1 MLKNKVLIVLF
12 FIIPAL
18 FFFSRLYN
26 ILELPIFT
34 DEAIYVR
41 WSQIAK
47 NDANWRFISLVDG
60 KQPSFVWLTMVV
72 MRFVE
77 EPLLAGRLV
86 SVGAGFASLIGLFFL
101 GRELFKNTWIGI
113 VSSVLYLIYPMAL
126 VYDRMALYDSLVGAF
141 AIWSLYLGVLLV
153 RRLNLSLALLLGMV
167 AGGGVLTKTSGFFSI
182 YLLPFL
188 LLLFDWK
195 SKNLLKRLLKLLSL
209 TFLVVILTYGFYS
222 ILRLSPFFN
231 IIKEKNALFVYP
243 FNEWLTH
250 PFEFFYGNMRGV
262 WDWYIR
268 YNTWPI
274 FFLTLGA
281 FVLNKSQRREKLL
294 LVIWFI
300 IPFVALA
307 LFGRTLY
314 PRFIFFMTLFLLP
327 IAAYSFFQLQ
337 KLIHSR
343 ILFAFCFLFFVFLPI
358 RANYYILTNF
368 AEAPIPD
375 SDLGQYNNDWPAGG
389 GIKEAVS
396 FFEERAQKEKIF
408 VGTQGTFGLMPFAL
422 EIYLGTN
429 PNIEIVGLWPIGEN
443 PPKKLIE
450 KSRIMPTYV
459 VFYQPCDSCKKVGLA
474 PKSWPLTPVS
484 KYEKPNPD
492 RFFSIYQVNS
502 R

>member
-1 MLKNKVLIVLF
+1 MLKHKVLIALIFGIVV
-12 FIIPAL
+12 L

-26 ILELPIFT
+26 IMSLPIFT

-41 WSQIAK
+41 WAQIAK

-60 KQPSFVWLTMVV
+60 KQPSFVWLTMVG

-86 SVGAGFASLIGLFFL
+86 SAGAGFATLIGLFFL
-101 GRELFKNTWIGI
+101 GREIFKNTWIGI
-113 VSSVLYLIYPMAL
+113 ASSFMYLIYPMAL
-126 VYDRMALYDSLVGAF
+126 VYDRMALYESLVGAF
-141 AIWSLYLGVLLV
+141 AVWSLYLGVLLV

-182 YLLPFL
+182 YLLPSL
-188 LLLFDWK
+188 LLLFSFS
-195 SKNLLKRLLKLLSL
+195 SKDSFKRLLKLLSL
-209 TFLVVILTYGFYS
+209 AILSIILTYGFYS

-243 FNEWLTH
+243 FDEWLTH
-250 PFEFFYGNMRGV
+250 PFNFFYGNMRGV
-262 WDWYIR
+262 WDWYIT

-274 FFLTLGA
+274 FVLTVGA
-281 FVLNKSQRREKLL
+281 FFINRGYFKEKLL

-327 IAAYSFFQLQ
+327 LAAYSFFQLQ
-337 KLIHSR
+337 KLIRSR
-343 ILFAFCFLFFVFLPI
+343 ILFVFCFLPFVFLPI
-358 RANYYILTNF
+358 RSDYYILTNF

-389 GIKEAVS
+389 GIKEAVI
-396 FFEERAQKEKIF
+396 FFEKQAEKEKIF

-450 KSRIMPTYV
+450 KSRIMPTFV
-459 VFYQPCDSCKKVGLA
+459 VFYQPCDSCEKVGLA
-474 PKSWPLTPVS
+474 PDSWPLTLVA
-484 KYEKPNPD
+484 KYEKPAPA

>member
-1 MLKNKVLIVLF
+1 MGKYKVFIALFFGISVLF
-12 FIIPAL
+12 FL
-18 FFFSRLYN
+18 FRLYN
-26 ILELPIFT
+26 IMSLPIFT
-34 DEAIYVR
+34 DEAIYIR
-41 WSQIAK
+41 WAQIAK
-47 NDANWRFISLVDG
+47 NDASWRFISLVDG

-72 MRFVE
+72 IRFVE
-77 EPLLAGRLV
+77 EPLLSGRLV
-86 SVGAGFASLIGLFFL
+86 SVGAGFATMIGLFFL

-113 VSSVLYLIYPMAL
+113 LSSFMYLIYPMAL
-126 VYDRMALYDSLVGAF
+126 VYDRMALYESLVGTF
-141 AIWSLYLGVLLV
+141 AVWSLYLGILLV
-153 RRLNLSLALLLGMV
+153 RRVNLSLALLLGMV

-188 LLLFDWK
+188 LLLFNWTSQD
-195 SKNLLKRLLKLLSL
+195 LFKRLLKLLGLAILSI
-209 TFLVVILTYGFYS
+209 ILTYGFYS

-243 FNEWLTH
+243 LNEWLTH

-281 FVLNKSQRREKLL
+281 FVLNKSQWREKLL

-300 IPFVALA
+300 LPFIALA
-307 LFGRTLY
+307 LFGRVLY
-314 PRFIFFMTLFLLP
+314 PRFIFFMTLSLLP
-327 IAAYSFFQLQ
+327 LAAYSFFQLQ
-337 KLIHSR
+337 ELIRSR
-343 ILFAFCFLFFVFLPI
+343 ILFVFCFLFFVFLPI
-358 RANYYILTNF
+358 RSDYYILTNF

-389 GIKEAVS
+389 GIKEAVI
-396 FFEERAQKEKIF
+396 FFEKQAQKEKIF

-429 PNIEIVGLWPIGEN
+429 RNIEIVGLWPIGEN

-450 KSRIMPTYV
+450 KSLTMPTFV
-459 VFYQPCDSCKKVGLA
+459 VFYQPCDFCEKVGLA
-474 PKSWPLTPVS
+474 PESWPLTLVY
-484 KYEKPNPD
+484 KYEKPAPA